1 MSSVHQQYISFSCIA
16 VNELT
21 PYWHFA
27 ILLVDDSM
35 HPTGRWKWGLVH
47 FYGII
52 KISWRLDYKWSCR
65 QHLLHWLLHQKEK
78 LFQSPC
84 IQHFKWRRCQC
95 LDALSSSE
103 VEINYSRNVSYLSCQ
118 GTAAKTWYMT
128 RKRSFFGTFCFTQ
141 EHAVC
146 YLSWV
151 KCGGVQWV
159 LLTFYITEYLPAVKL
174 HFSSSSSASLY
185 NIGRNLQ

>member
-1 MSSVHQQYISFSCIA
+1 MTACILRGGGNGGLFISMELLKSLGDYTINEAAGSTCCIGFFIRKKSV
-16 VNELT
+16 
-21 PYWHFA
+21 
-27 ILLVDDSM
+27 
-35 HPTGRWKWGLVH
+35 
-47 FYGII
+47 
-52 KISWRLDYKWSCR
+52 
-65 QHLLHWLLHQKEK
+65 
-78 LFQSPC
+78 FQSPC
-84 IQHFKWRRCQC
+84 RQHFKWRRCQC

-128 RKRSFFGTFCFTQ
+128 RKRWFFGTFCFTQ